1 MDAKLNVSKEIRDV
15 IVSAISA
22 GTFYTPQTIEGIEC
36 AHEDFPQY
44 AGKTLAVNVLNV
56 GTLVKSGRTQK
67 VGANG
72 SVVGTEFDTFRA
84 LVTLQS
90 GQAGAIKVRLHL
102 CDLLPLLASEAG
114 EGTLTFGTYYPNGE
128 KGEAREK
135 EGVTRYLV
143 PTSPM
148 RYSADAIK
156 EALTNNKISAL
167 VVNA

>member
-1 MDAKLNVSKEIRDV
+1 MDAKLNVSKEIKDV

-67 VGANG
+67 VGTNTI
-72 SVVGTEFDTFRA
+72 GTEFDTFRA

-90 GQAGAIKVRLHL
+90 GQAGTIKVRLHL
-102 CDLLPLLASEAG
+102 CDLLPLLASEEG
-114 EGTLTFGTYYPNGE
+114 KGTLTFGTYYPNGE
-128 KGEAREK
+128 KGEDRNK

-156 EALTNNKISAL
+156 EALTNNKIKAL

>member
-36 AHEDFPQY
+36 ADEDFPQY

-56 GTLVKSGRTQK
+56 GTLVKAGRTQK
-67 VGANG
+67 VGTNTI
-72 SVVGTEFDTFRA
+72 GTEFDTFRA

-114 EGTLTFGTYYPNGE
+114 KGTLTFGTYYPNGE
-128 KGEAREK
+128 KGEDRNK
-135 EGVTRYLV
+135 DGVTRYLV

-156 EALTNNKISAL
+156 EALTSNKISAL
-167 VVNA
+167 IVNA